1 LTSKGHYLP
10 VFSGKERKEAE
21 MTQWEIQVEKQHH
34 GQPFPKL
41 LFPGEGAFP
50 EQALTPPSSFA
61 DLSADLPAAGH
72 REFLRKRRYLAK
84 VLQHLQASG
93 LPGQEQAQNFMVHL
107 YRRNCRPNTLR
118 AYAGAIRLFLTFLR
132 HKGKVHLEALTREDL
147 EAFLEQ
153 EQDRGLKATSVKSHL
168 SLVKAWVRFLIDREV
183 VRPEVLSRNI
193 VLKLPELLPRAMDP
207 EDVKQLLAVVTKV
220 RDRALVLLL
229 LRTGMRIGEL
239 LSTMIND
246 LNLRERK
253 ILIYQAEKTQIG
265 RVVYF
270 SDDAREAL
278 GAWLAERDPHKS
290 QLFYGRGRD
299 SLGYTAARVMFLK
312 HLQKAGLAEK
322 GYSLHCLRHTF
333 ASELLN
339 AGMRLECLQQL
350 LGHAKLEMTR
360 RYARLTD
367 RTREEEYFRAM
378 ARIER
383 GEIHGHYRCDR
394 ELPALSQEAQPLAPH
409 G

>member
-1 LTSKGHYLP
+1 
-10 VFSGKERKEAE
+10 
-21 MTQWEIQVEKQHH
+21 MTQWEIQVEKKHH
-34 GQPFPKL
+34 GKPFPEVL
-41 LFPGEGAFP
+41 ISGEGAFP
-50 EQALTPPSSFA
+50 DEPLTPPSISF
-61 DLSADLPAAGH
+61 DLPSDLPPAGH
-72 REFLRKRRYLAK
+72 REFLRKRRFLAK
-84 VLQHLQASG
+84 VVQQLQASG
-93 LPGQEQAQNFMVHL
+93 LPGQEQAQTFLVHL

-118 AYAGAIRLFLTFLR
+118 AYAGAIHLFLTFL
-132 HKGKVHLEALTREDL
+132 HHAGKVHLETIIREDL

-153 EQDRGLKATSVKSHL
+153 EQDRGLKATSVRSRL
-168 SLVKAWVRFLIDREV
+168 ALVKAFVRFCIDREV
-183 VRPEVLSRNI
+183 VRAEVLARNI
-193 VLKLPELLPRAMDP
+193 TIKLPELLPRAM
-207 EDVKQLLAVVTKV
+207 
-220 RDRALVLLL
+220 VLLL

-239 LSTMIND
+239 LNTTVND

-278 GAWLAERDPHKS
+278 LAWLAERDPHKQ
-290 QLFYGRGRD
+290 QLFYAKGRE
-299 SLGYTAARVMFLK
+299 SLGYTATRVMFLRY
-312 HLQKAGLAEK
+312 LGKAGLSQK
-322 GYSLHCLRHTF
+322 GYSLHSLRHTF

-383 GEIHGHYRCDR
+383 GEISGHYRRDR
-394 ELPALSQEAQPLAPH
+394 EFPPVSQEAQPLGAH

>member
-1 LTSKGHYLP
+1 
-10 VFSGKERKEAE
+10 
-21 MTQWEIQVEKQHH
+21 
-34 GQPFPKL
+34 
-41 LFPGEGAFP
+41 
-50 EQALTPPSSFA
+50 
-61 DLSADLPAAGH
+61 
-72 REFLRKRRYLAK
+72 
-84 VLQHLQASG
+84 
-93 LPGQEQAQNFMVHL
+93 
-107 YRRNCRPNTLR
+107 
-118 AYAGAIRLFLTFLR
+118 
-132 HKGKVHLEALTREDL
+132 
-147 EAFLEQ
+147 
-153 EQDRGLKATSVKSHL
+153 
-168 SLVKAWVRFLIDREV
+168 
-183 VRPEVLSRNI
+183 
-193 VLKLPELLPRAMDP
+193 LLPRAMDP
-207 EDVKQLLAVVTKV
+207 EEVKQLLAVEEKV

-239 LSTMIND
+239 LSTTVND

-383 GEIHGHYRCDR
+383 GEISGHYRRAC
-394 ELPALSQEAQPLAPH
+394 ELPAVSQEAQPLAPH

>member
-21 MTQWEIQVEKQHH
+21 MTQWEVQVEKKYHDK
-34 GQPFPKL
+34 PFSEL
-41 LFPGEGAFP
+41 LIPGEGVFP
-50 EQALTPPSSFA
+50 EGPLTPTSSFA
-61 DLSADLPAAGH
+61 ALPSDLPPAGH
-72 REFLRKRRYLAK
+72 REFLHKRRLMAK

-93 LPGQEQAQNFMVHL
+93 LPGQEQAQTFLVQL

-132 HKGKVHLEALTREDL
+132 HKGKAHLEALTREDL

-183 VRPEVLSRNI
+183 VRAEVLSRNI

-207 EDVKQLLAVVTKV
+207 EDVKQLLAVVEKV

-239 LSTMIND
+239 LSATVSD

-253 ILIYQAEKTQIG
+253 ILIYQAEKTQVG

-278 GAWLAERDPHKS
+278 QAWLVERDPQKQ

-299 SLGYTAARVMFLK
+299 SLSYTAARVMFLK
-312 HLQKAGLAEK
+312 HLEKAGLAEK

-378 ARIER
+378 MKIER
-383 GEIHGHYRCDR
+383 GEIGGHYRRAC
-394 ELPALSQEAQPLAPH
+394 EFPAVS
-409 G
+409 

>member
-1 LTSKGHYLP
+1 
-10 VFSGKERKEAE
+10 
-21 MTQWEIQVEKQHH
+21 MTMWENQVEKEHH
-34 GQPFPKL
+34 GKPAPEVL
-41 LFPGEGAFP
+41 HAGGGALP
-50 EQALTPPSSFA
+50 ETQLSPPSNFPDIPS
-61 DLSADLPAAGH
+61 DLLPAGH
-72 REFLRKRRYLAK
+72 GEILRKRRLLAK
-84 VLQHLQASG
+84 VLQQLQASG
-93 LPGQEQAQNFMVHL
+93 LPGQEQAQTFMLDL

-118 AYAGAIRLFLTFLR
+118 AYSGAIQFFLTFLR
-132 HKGKVHLEALTREDL
+132 RTGKVHLEALARKDL
-147 EAFLEQ
+147 EAFLEH

-168 SLVKAWVRFLIDREV
+168 SLVKAWVRLLIDREI
-183 VRPEVLSRNI
+183 VRAEVLARNI
-193 VLKLPELLPRAMDP
+193 TIKLPELLPRAMDP
-207 EDVKQLLAVVTKV
+207 EDVKLLLAVVVKV
-220 RDRALVLLL
+220 RDRAMVLLL

-239 LSTMIND
+239 LNATISD

-278 GAWLAERDPHKS
+278 LAWLAERDPHK
-290 QLFYGRGRD
+290 QRLFYAKGRD

-312 HLQKAGLAEK
+312 YLVKAGLSQK
-322 GYSLHCLRHTF
+322 GYSLHSLRHTF

-367 RTREEEYFRAM
+367 KTREEEYFRAM
-378 ARIER
+378 TRIER
-383 GEIHGHYRCDR
+383 GEINGHYRRYR
-394 ELPALSQEAQPLAPH
+394 EFPAIPQEA
-409 G
+409 

>member
-1 LTSKGHYLP
+1 
-10 VFSGKERKEAE
+10 
-21 MTQWEIQVEKQHH
+21 MTQWQNQVEKEHH
-34 GQPFPKL
+34 GKPFPREL
-41 LFPGEGAFP
+41 IPGEGAFP
-50 EQALTPPSSFA
+50 EQPLTPPSSFP
-61 DLSADLPAAGH
+61 DLPLNLPPAGH
-72 REFLRKRRYLAK
+72 KEFLRKSQLLAR
-84 VLQHLQASG
+84 VMQHLQASG
-93 LPGQEQAQNFMVHL
+93 LPGQEQAQNFLVHL

-118 AYAGAIRLFLTFLR
+118 AYAGVIHLFLTFLR
-132 HKGKVHLEALTREDL
+132 HRGKLHLEALTREDL

-153 EQDRGLKATSVKSHL
+153 EQDRGLKITTVRSHL
-168 SLVKAWVRFLIDREV
+168 GLVKAWVRFLIDREV
-183 VRPEVLSRNI
+183 VRPEALARSI
-193 VLKLPELLPRAMDP
+193 TLKMPELLPRAMDP
-207 EDVKQLLAVVTKV
+207 EDVKLLLAVITKV

-229 LRTGMRIGEL
+229 LRTGMRIGEV
-239 LSTMIND
+239 LSATVND
-246 LNLRERK
+246 LNLKERK
-253 ILIYQAEKTQIG
+253 ILIYQAEKTQVG

-278 GAWLAERDPHKS
+278 EAWLAERDPHRQ
-290 QLFYGRGRD
+290 QLFHARGRD
-299 SLGYTAARVMFLK
+299 SLGYTASRVLFLK
-312 HLQKAGLAEK
+312 YLTRAGLSQK

-367 RTREEEYFRAM
+367 KTREEEYFRAM

-383 GEIHGHYRCDR
+383 GEIHGHYRRHR

>member
-1 LTSKGHYLP
+1 
-10 VFSGKERKEAE
+10 
-21 MTQWEIQVEKQHH
+21 MTQWEIQVEKQYH
-34 GQPFPKL
+34 GQPFPEML
-41 LFPGEGAFP
+41 IPGEGAFP
-50 EQALTPPSSFA
+50 EQPLTPPSSFT
-61 DLSADLPAAGH
+61 DLSADLPPAGH

-84 VLQHLQASG
+84 VLQHLETSE
-93 LPGQEQAQNFMVHL
+93 LPGQELAQTFLVHL

-118 AYAGAIRLFLTFLR
+118 AYAGAIQLFLTFLG

-153 EQDRGLKATSVKSHL
+153 EQDRGLKITSVKSRL
-168 SLVKAWVRFLIDREV
+168 GLVKAWVRFLIDREV
-183 VRPEVLSRNI
+183 VRPEVLARSI
-193 VLKLPELLPRAMDP
+193 TIKLPELLPRAMDP
-207 EDVKQLLAVVTKV
+207 EDVKQLLTVVETV
-220 RDRALVLLL
+220 RDRAVVLLL

-239 LSTMIND
+239 LSTTVND

-253 ILIYQAEKTQIG
+253 IMIYQAEKTQVG

-278 GAWLAERDPHKS
+278 QAWLVEREPHKS

-312 HLQKAGLAEK
+312 YLSKAGLSQK

-383 GEIHGHYRCDR
+383 GEISGHYRRNR
-394 ELPALSQEAQPLAPH
+394 ELPALSQAAQPLAPH

>member
-1 LTSKGHYLP
+1 
-10 VFSGKERKEAE
+10 
-21 MTQWEIQVEKQHH
+21 M
-34 GQPFPKL
+34 
-41 LFPGEGAFP
+41 
-50 EQALTPPSSFA
+50 
-61 DLSADLPAAGH
+61 
-72 REFLRKRRYLAK
+72 
-84 VLQHLQASG
+84 QHLQASG
-93 LPGQEQAQNFMVHL
+93 LPCQEQAQNFLVHL
-107 YRRNCRPNTLR
+107 YRRNCQPNTLR
-118 AYAGAIRLFLTFLR
+118 AYAGVIHLFLNFLR
-132 HKGKVHLEALTREDL
+132 HRGKAHLEALTREDL

-153 EQDRGLKATSVKSHL
+153 EQDRGLKITTVRSHL
-168 SLVKAWVRFLIDREV
+168 GLVKAWMRFLIERELV
-183 VRPEVLSRNI
+183 PPEVLARSI
-193 VLKLPELLPRAMDP
+193 TLKMPELLPRAMDP
-207 EDVKQLLAVVTKV
+207 EDVKLLLAVITKV

-229 LRTGMRIGEL
+229 LRTGMRIGEV
-239 LSTMIND
+239 LSATVND
-246 LNLRERK
+246 LNLKERK
-253 ILIYQAEKTQIG
+253 LLIYQAEKTQVG

-278 GAWLAERDPHKS
+278 EAWLAERDPHRQ
-290 QLFYGRGRD
+290 QLFHARGRD
-299 SLGYTAARVMFLK
+299 SLSYTAARVMFLRY
-312 HLQKAGLAEK
+312 LTQAGLSQK

-378 ARIER
+378 ARIEK
-383 GEIHGHYRCDR
+383 GEIHGHYRCHR

>member
-1 LTSKGHYLP
+1 
-10 VFSGKERKEAE
+10 
-21 MTQWEIQVEKQHH
+21 MTQWEIQVEKKHH
-34 GQPFPKL
+34 GRPFPEVL
-41 LFPGEGAFP
+41 ISGEGAFP
-50 EQALTPPSSFA
+50 EEPLTPPSSFF
-61 DLSADLPAAGH
+61 DLPSDLPPAGH
-72 REFLRKRRYLAK
+72 REFLRKRRLLAK

-93 LPGQEQAQNFMVHL
+93 LPGQEQAQIFLVHL

-118 AYAGAIRLFLTFLR
+118 AYADTIQLFLTFLR
-132 HKGKVHLEALTREDL
+132 HTGKARLETLTRGDL

-153 EQDRGLKATSVKSHL
+153 EQDRGLKATSVRSRL
-168 SLVKAWVRFLIDREV
+168 ALVKAFVRFFIDREIV
-183 VRPEVLSRNI
+183 CAEVLARNI
-193 VLKLPELLPRAMDP
+193 TVKLPELLPRAMDP
-207 EDVKQLLAVVTKV
+207 EDVKQLLAVEGKV
-220 RDRALVLLL
+220 RDRAMVLLL

-239 LSTMIND
+239 LNTTVRD

-278 GAWLAERDPHKS
+278 RAWLAERDPHKQ

-299 SLGYTAARVMFLK
+299 GLSYTAARVMFLK
-312 HLQKAGLAEK
+312 YLTKAGLSQK
-322 GYSLHCLRHTF
+322 GYSLHSLRHTF

-383 GEIHGHYRCDR
+383 GEISGHYRRDC
-394 ELPALSQEAQPLAPH
+394 EFPPISQEAQPFAPH
-409 G
+409 S

>member
-1 LTSKGHYLP
+1 
-10 VFSGKERKEAE
+10 
-21 MTQWEIQVEKQHH
+21 MTPWEIQVEKKHH
-34 GQPFPKL
+34 GKPFPEVL
-41 LFPGEGAFP
+41 IPGEGVFP
-50 EQALTPPSSFA
+50 EQPLTPPSSCP
-61 DLSADLPAAGH
+61 DILSDLPPAGH
-72 REFLRKRRYLAK
+72 REFLRKRRWLAK
-84 VLQHLQASG
+84 VVQQLRASG
-93 LPGQEQAQNFMVHL
+93 LPGQEQAQTFLLHL

-118 AYAGAIRLFLTFLR
+118 AYAGAIQLFLTFL
-132 HKGKVHLEALTREDL
+132 HHNGKAHLKALTREDL

-153 EQDRGLKATSVKSHL
+153 EQDRGLKITTVKSRL
-168 SLVKAWVRFLIDREV
+168 GLVKAWVRFLVDREV
-183 VRPEVLSRNI
+183 VRPEVLARNI
-193 VLKLPELLPRAMDP
+193 TIKLPELLPRAMDP
-207 EDVKQLLAVVTKV
+207 EDVKQLLAVVAKV
-220 RDRALVLLL
+220 RDRAMVLLL

-239 LSTMIND
+239 LSTTVND
-246 LNLRERK
+246 LNLKERK
-253 ILIYQAEKTQIG
+253 ILIYQAEKTQVG

-278 GAWLAERDPHKS
+278 LAWLAERDPHQQ

-299 SLGYTAARVMFLK
+299 SLSYTAARVMFLK
-312 HLQKAGLAEK
+312 HLTKAGLSQK
-322 GYSLHCLRHTF
+322 GYSLHSLRHTF

-339 AGMRLECLQQL
+339 AGMRLECLQLL

-378 ARIER
+378 ARIEK

-394 ELPALSQEAQPLAPH
+394 KLPAVSQEAQPLAPH